1 MTVLTR
7 CYKTLIPKEDY
18 VADVLNGMPDLYGE
32 LPLLCCPAAP
42 TDLPFANRPVLG
54 SDKSHLFALSDLVVV
69 DVDHGLPRRP
79 TVFVRFHPPRR
90 SHFGCVSPRAFLS
103 RREKTP
109 LY

>member
-32 LPLLCCPAAP
+32 FPLLCRRAAR
-42 TDLPFANRPVLG
+42 TDLPSTTRPLLG
-54 SDKSHLFALSDLVVV
+54 SDKSHLLAVLDVVAV

-79 TVFVRFHPPRR
+79 TVLVRFHPPRR
-90 SHFGCVSPRAFLS
+90 SHFGRVSPEPFS
-103 RREKTP
+103 RTE
-109 LY
+109 

>member
-32 LPLLCCPAAP
+32 LPLLCCPAAR
-42 TDLPFANRPVLG
+42 TDVTSTNRPLLG
-54 SDKSHLFALSDLVVV
+54 SDKPHLLTLPDFVVV

-79 TVFVRFHPPRR
+79 AVLVRFHPPRR
-90 SHFGCVSPRAFLS
+90 SHFGRVSLEPSSRAQ
-103 RREKTP
+103 R
-109 LY
+109 